1 MREIP
6 VTLAA
11 WNADGLDKELRAAL
25 GTKYDSL
32 NTYGPGRAI
41 TVRLADGTGQADDDQ
56 VAAICG
62 AHVPTPLPDPLEDAA
77 DAAHSEVQGDSAV
90 AQLLAATPGQIRAWY
105 DGLTSTQKSA
115 VGRVAV
121 LMLTDH
127 ERRLRLLERG

>member
-25 GTKYDSL
+25 GTKYNSL

-56 VAAICG
+56 VAAICA
-62 AHVPTPLPDPLEDAA
+62 AHVPTPLPDPLE

-90 AQLLAATPGQIRAWY
+90 AQLLAATPGQIGAWY

-121 LMLTDH
+121 IMLTDH
-127 ERRLRLLERG
+127 EWRLRLLERG